1 MMKDV
6 TYVLLAINA
15 LFTVGMPIIKL
26 RAILKEGDDDIVLRQ
41 SGILSLLGWGL
52 CAVMFTMLVL
62 KVAKPASWPGDPIYM
77 YVTAAIT
84 LLGLLLCMRGLI
96 LRVMVKKEGLDIR
109 TVFRKK
115 TFFDYR
121 DLEMKGK
128 FSNQLVCISSR
139 RGHLCTLTAKKS
151 GVATMIRRWHEATW
165 YRPCNA
171 R

>member
-15 LFTVGMPIIKL
+15 FFTVGMPIIKL

-84 LLGLLLCMRGLI
+84 LLGLLLCIRGLI
-96 LRVMVKKEGLDIR
+96 LRVMDIR